1 MADNLSFPSFELRP
15 TERVL
20 LVDGQ
25 VTPVGARAFDV
36 LTFLATNRHR
46 VVSKDE
52 VLDHVW
58 PGVAVEDGNLTVQI
72 SALRKLLGKGVIS
85 TVTGFGYQFTPPGD
99 AAAPKLS
106 EGPPLPDKPSL
117 AVLPF
122 ANLSGDPSQEYFID
136 GVVGDI
142 INGLSRVRA
151 FFVIAQS
158 SSFTYK
164 GRNVSV
170 GEVGRELGVRYALEG
185 SFQQAGQILRVRTQL
200 VEAATGRAIWSARFD
215 GARDDVFALQDEI
228 TESVVAAIEPKLVM
242 AEIERA
248 QAKPTDSLQAYDLCL
263 QALPL
268 ALTSFSLPVFEE
280 ALRLLSLAIE
290 ADPGYSYSKAIYA
303 YAHLV
308 VASNRLISHDREK
321 AAISYAELALENHMD
336 DPATLA
342 YAGVALAFL
351 GRKFDPA
358 MDALDHA
365 LLLSPNS
372 TIALRNAG
380 YVRMY
385 RAEPD
390 QAIAHFQ
397 RSMRL
402 NALDPQIAVDQTGL
416 GLALMQKQQYAEAE
430 VYFRRSL
437 AGMPGFQ
444 TASRGL
450 MQCYFKLGHMDS
462 LQEVGDRLRSAH
474 PDLTLAAVRDSN
486 PTVKREFVEEMCDA
500 LRAAGFPEA

>member
-1 MADNLSFPSFELRP
+1 MTGNLSFPGFELRP
-15 TERVL
+15 AERVL
-20 LVDGQ
+20 LVEGQ

-36 LTFLATNRHR
+36 LAFLAANRDR

-52 VLDHVW
+52 LLDHVW
-58 PGVAVEDGNLTVQI
+58 PGVVVEDGNLTVQV
-72 SALRKLLGKGVIS
+72 SALRKLLGKGIIS
-85 TVTGFGYQFTPPGD
+85 TVTGFGYRFTPPEG
-99 AAAPKLS
+99 AGAPRPS
-106 EGPPLPDKPSL
+106 EGPPLSDKPSL

-122 ANLSGDPSQEYFID
+122 ANLSGDMSQEYFVD

-151 FFVIAQS
+151 FFVIAQN
-158 SSFTYK
+158 SSFTFK

-170 GEVGRELGVRYALEG
+170 GEVGRELGVRYVLEG
-185 SFQQAGQILRVRTQL
+185 SFQQAGQMLRVSTQL
-200 VEAATGRAIWSARFD
+200 VEAETGRMIWSARFD
-215 GARDDVFALQDEI
+215 GARDDVFALQDKI
-228 TESVVAAIEPKLVM
+228 TESVVAAIEPKLIM

-248 QAKPTDSLQAYDLCL
+248 KAKPTASLQAYDFCL
-263 QALPL
+263 QALPSAL
-268 ALTSFSLPVFEE
+268 ACFSLPVFDE
-280 ALRLLSLAIE
+280 ALRLLCLAIK
-290 ADPGYSYSKAIYA
+290 ADPDYSYSKALYA

-308 VASNRLISHDREK
+308 AASNRLIHREREK
-321 AAISYAELALENHMD
+321 AAIPYAQAALEHHMD

-351 GRKFDPA
+351 GRRFDPA

-372 TIALRNAG
+372 TIVLRSAG
-380 YVRMY
+380 YVRLY

-390 QAIAHFQ
+390 QAILHFQ

-402 NALDPQIAVDQTGL
+402 NALDPQIAIDQTGL
-416 GLALMQKQQYAEAE
+416 GLALMQKQQYAQAE
-430 VYFRRSL
+430 DYFRRSL

-444 TASRGL
+444 TALRGL
-450 MQCYFKLGHMDS
+450 MQCYFKLGRMDA
-462 LQEVGDRLRSAH
+462 LQEAGDRLRSIH
-474 PDLTLAAVRDSN
+474 PDLTLAAVRESN
-486 PTVKREFVEEMCDA
+486 PVVDRGFVEEMCDA